1 MKVRPPVIADN
12 HRFAVNQKRCG
23 VDAKGGIYDGREAVG
38 PVMTVAREAPDPR
51 AVPAAVV
58 LDFVNPERAGRRS
71 EHLRRLARLN
81 EAARSLHDHVR
92 CIVIM
97 LPPRDPLCR
106 FRASRS

>member
-1 MKVRPPVIADN
+1 
-12 HRFAVNQKRCG
+12 
-23 VDAKGGIYDGREAVG
+23 
-38 PVMTVAREAPDPR
+38 
-51 AVPAAVV
+51 
-58 LDFVNPERAGRRS
+58 VNPERAGRRS